1 MSEVNILFSC
11 WGTIAMKRLTSNLFR
26 SLVKRMDSEWVIK
39 RSQSFFFF
47 PLAIHLPTR
56 LIPLY
61 VPPFPLFFRY
71 HFFCIPPSC
80 LGSPSLNLSLSVTP
94 SNLKTCHLEEIPKQ
108 VWSAHSGKFLFIRR
122 EHFTILI
129 SDLRRKQGPK
139 YDTLTPFDGM
149 MKWWHILQ
157 HEMPCCVKQ
166 KSHKNG
172 IAMK

>member
-1 MSEVNILFSC
+1 MGNQEESV
-11 WGTIAMKRLTSNLFR
+11 
-26 SLVKRMDSEWVIK
+26 V
-39 RSQSFFFF
+39 FFF

-56 LIPLY
+56 LIPPY

-80 LGSPSLNLSLSVTP
+80 LGSPSLNLSVSVTP

-108 VWSAHSGKFLFIRR
+108 VWSAHCRKFLFIRR

-139 YDTLTPFDGM
+139 SHSTEWWNGGISYDTKCLVVWNKSLTKM
-149 MKWWHILQ
+149 ELQ
-157 HEMPCCVKQ
+157 WNK
-166 KSHKNG
+166 KTIFINRKN
-172 IAMK
+172 